1 MYIWGK
7 KKIIYSR
14 LKILKNGVRRGGE
27 HLSDN
32 EIVMI
37 LASITELGETLDQ
50 VEANDEDG
58 MLFVFCSHLAYFGR
72 SLIANLQW

>member
-1 MYIWGK
+1 MPVGTITIGSTIILQIVVHLRK

-37 LASITELGETLDQ
+37 LASITELG
-50 VEANDEDG
+50 
-58 MLFVFCSHLAYFGR
+58 
-72 SLIANLQW
+72 